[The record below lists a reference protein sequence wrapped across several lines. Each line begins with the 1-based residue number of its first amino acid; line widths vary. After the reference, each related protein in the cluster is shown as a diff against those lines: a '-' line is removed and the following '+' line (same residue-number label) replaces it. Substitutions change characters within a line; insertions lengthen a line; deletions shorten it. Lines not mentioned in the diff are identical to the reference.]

1 MLKILSR
8 QVAPLT
14 TCKAANA
21 QQSGTVIIGDG
32 GGGGLC
38 SSTVALVATCFD
50 AAQHE
55 TTAGSSKE
63 VVSNCTSTYR
73 QTSN

>member
-32 GGGGLC
+32 GGEVCVLRLLLLLQPV
-38 SSTVALVATCFD
+38 STLLSMRQQLAVA
-50 AAQHE
+50 
-55 TTAGSSKE
+55 KK
-63 VVSNCTSTYR
+63 
-73 QTSN
+73 